1 MDIQLILGPNNSGK
15 SLYAE
20 NLAVE
25 NADSPLF
32 YLATMIPQTD
42 ENHRRIEKH
51 KKQRFGKGFETIEEP
66 WNIHELSI
74 PSDAVVLLEDASNLL
89 ANGIFLHQADATQ
102 CFQRI
107 LTLAEHCKK
116 LIIVSIGGLSTG
128 NYDAET
134 DYYINQLNLLN
145 EKLEK
150 VSSKCFKFC
159 HKAENDDL

>member
-1 MDIQLILGPNNSGK
+1 MEIQLILGPNNSGK

-25 NADSPLF
+25 NTDSPLI
-32 YLATMIPQTD
+32 YLATMVPQTD
-42 ENHRRIEKH
+42 ENYERIEKH
-51 KKQRFGKGFETIEEP
+51 KKQRSGKGFSTIEEP
-66 WNIHELSI
+66 WNIQNLPI
-74 PSDAVVLLEDASNLL
+74 PADSVVLLEDASNLL
-89 ANGIFLHQADATQ
+89 ANGIFQYQADAGQ

-116 LIIVSIGGLSTG
+116 LIIVSIGGLAAG

-145 EKLEK
+145 EMLEK
-150 VSSKCFKFC
+150 ASSRCYKFQ
-159 HKAENDDL
+159 HP